1 MTLEQFV
8 HVGKHSREEVFE
20 LLQALANL
28 IAEGTYSNLSPE
40 CIEVGE
46 NYAVEIR
53 TDLKSENAYFMAPE
67 QIFQGKNADRE
78 TALFSFGMLFYFMT
92 NGQNWYAANAVH
104 VYETHAKG
112 AEIWIASG
120 DYAEMNYLVSRNP
133 EEREAGYD
141 AFLRLYQSFPK
152 GKILIE
158 YKAGDSTV
166 LTEEIRIREDVPE
179 YAKGKKIKATD
190 RNIYLAEMGAA
201 LSPRLTEQHVTIPV
215 VLFKEAED
223 VIRGICYQ
231 SEYKGSRSGVIKA
244 VEYDGLDCQF
254 DVPVDTARKDKIV
267 FLMTCTKALAPGN
280 ENDDKNKKDCAIK
293 KIGQVPLSSRWGK
306 AVLHVTVLAD
316 QSSLVVS
323 LYDQNKTKRI
333 VDRDLS
339 FHI

>member
-1 MTLEQFV
+1 MTFEQFV
-8 HVGKHSREEVFE
+8 HAGKHSREEIFE
-20 LLQALANL
+20 LMKALADL
-28 IAEGTYSNLSPE
+28 IVEGTYINLSPE
-40 CIEVGE
+40 YIEIRE
-46 NYAVEIR
+46 NCTVSIR
-53 TDLKSENAYFMAPE
+53 TDSKSENAFFMAPE
-67 QIFQGKNADRE
+67 QIFRGKKADRE
-78 TALFSFGMLFYFMT
+78 TALFSFGMLFYYIA
-92 NGQNWYAANAVH
+92 NGQNWYIANSIN
-104 VYETHAKG
+104 VYETLTKG
-112 AEIWIASG
+112 TEIWIASG
-120 DYAEMNYLVSRNP
+120 HYAKMNHLVSRNP
-133 EEREAGYD
+133 EEREVGYD

-152 GKILIE
+152 GTILIE
-158 YKAGDSTV
+158 YKTEDSTV
-166 LTEEIRIREDVPE
+166 LTEEIQIREDVPE
-179 YAKGKKIKATD
+179 YAKGKKIKGTD
-190 RNIYLAEMGAA
+190 RNIYIAEMGAS